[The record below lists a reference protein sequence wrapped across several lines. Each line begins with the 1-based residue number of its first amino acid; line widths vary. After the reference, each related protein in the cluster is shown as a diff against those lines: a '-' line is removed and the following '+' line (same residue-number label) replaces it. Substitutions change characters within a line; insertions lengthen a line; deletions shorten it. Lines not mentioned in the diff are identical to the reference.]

1 MTRILTKWIH
11 IVCWHIW
18 AILFGEISKQLRHRS
33 QQPNWETYKKNFK
46 HMYCLDAYLKMVFS
60 ANPSHRSLPFF
71 FRTDHMDS
79 PDCLLFLLS
88 ISVFTFSVLHFS
100 VVGSV
105 LTHVGFR
112 AHIKIVSRI
121 VSNRKV
127 MFSPRS
133 STAAMRTLLNG
144 LNSGFIASRR
154 SKTIFLVTV
163 NNAYS
168 ATLRCDKWLR

>member
-1 MTRILTKWIH
+1 MKSANSYGTDHSSLTEKH
-11 IVCWHIW
+11 IKNFFNTCTVSMH
-18 AILFGEISKQLRHRS
+18 ISKWSFLQI
-33 QQPNWETYKKNFK
+33 
-46 HMYCLDAYLKMVFS
+46 
-60 ANPSHRSLPFF
+60 LPTVAFLSSSGLITWIPQTVYFF
-71 FRTDHMDS
+71 FWAY
-79 PDCLLFLLS
+79 PFLLFS
-88 ISVFTFSVLHFS
+88 FSVLHFS

>member
-1 MTRILTKWIH
+1 MHLKCKTLNCRILYSRYAANIH
-11 IVCWHIW
+11 
-18 AILFGEISKQLRHRS
+18 
-33 QQPNWETYKKNFK
+33 TYQYSITTHSFIP
-46 HMYCLDAYLKMVFS
+46 DLKSSFS
-60 ANPSHRSLPFF
+60 VNPSHRSLPFF
-71 FRTDHMDS
+71 FRTDYMI
-79 PDCLLFLLS
+79 PQTVYCYFWAYPFLLFS
-88 ISVFTFSVLHFS
+88 FSVLHFS